1 MVMLPEMLAAASAL
15 LLAAAEG
22 LHARRCRRL
31 GRLAFGPG
39 GRPEGWARA
48 AGVARVLGAA
58 LLTWGLATLL
68 ILPPKVRRAEQVS
81 DDERR
86 HLMIVYDVSPSMRLV
101 DAGPDRE
108 QSRRQRAADVIG
120 SIFKRAPMDQFLVSV
135 VACYTGSKPVVEDT
149 RDMDVIR
156 NIFDELPMD
165 HAFTSGET
173 DLFSGL
179 EEAARIAHPW
189 VPRTASLILLSDGD
203 TVPAT
208 GMPTL
213 PASINE
219 VLVIGV
225 GDPRNGSFING
236 GQSRQDSGM
245 LRQIAARLGGTYHDA
260 NEKHVPS
267 DLVARL
273 TLIPE
278 PSPFERLT
286 RREYAL
292 MASAAG
298 ASILASL
305 PVLLH
310 RAGTRWRPG
319 VPVADRPI
327 PTSNRRANRSR
338 PGNRDAIG
346 SGRR

>member
-1 MVMLPEMLAAASAL
+1 MVMLPELIATAAAL
-15 LLAAAEG
+15 VVAAAEL

-31 GRLAFGPG
+31 ARLAFGPA
-39 GRPEGWARA
+39 GRPEAWARS
-48 AGVARVLGAA
+48 AGAARVIGAA
-58 LLTWGLATLL
+58 LLSWGLATLM

-101 DAGPDRE
+101 DAGPDRG

-149 RDMDVIR
+149 IDMDVVR

-189 VPRTASLILLSDGD
+189 VPRTASLVLLSDGD
-203 TVPAT
+203 TVPAS

-213 PASINE
+213 PASIDQ
-219 VLVIGV
+219 VLVLGV

-236 GQSRQDSGM
+236 GQSRQDAGM

-260 NEKHVPS
+260 NENHVPS

-273 TLIPE
+273 TLVPE
-278 PSPFERLT
+278 ASPFERLT

-292 MASAAG
+292 MATATG
-298 ASILASL
+298 ASILSL
-305 PVLLH
+305 LPPLLH

-319 VPVADRPI
+319 VPVPDRPVRV
-327 PTSNRRANRSR
+327 PPPRGDPSRSR
-338 PGNRDAIG
+338 IGDAVG